1 MNKIGSIKLIFQ
13 LAWKNILRNKRRT
26 ILSGLALFLVT
37 LIIDVYMATEYGSL
51 DDMKYNFT
59 HNELGVIRVR
69 NPLYTEN
76 ERITPLNLY
85 VEDTNSVIQ
94 EIKKIPHVINALP
107 KISTAVAVYKNGETK
122 ACPIY
127 GVDFK
132 NGYNLSDKDNQIL
145 EGSLE
150 TVTGENPEKNVV
162 VSKNF
167 SQKYELHAGD
177 KFTFMTRTA
186 GNGTNG
192 CTVKI
197 SAVVSFADSD
207 YSGSVI
213 LMDFYTLSKLLRM
226 HGNAAEI
233 LVITDDWE
241 NEELT
246 ENVIL
251 QMEKNELIKNL
262 EILPWYRGNTL
273 YAIFRYADVMYGI
286 MAFIFFLL
294 SAIVIFNST
303 LMSVMERKK
312 EIGSLLSLGM
322 GPHTVVILF
331 LMETV
336 IISAIAA
343 GIATLISSVIITI
356 AYHTGIDL
364 SGSVYSSMEG
374 FNVKLML
381 YPHLG
386 LKHYIEFFVMG
397 FLTAVIASIIPARM
411 ALKVQ
416 PAEALRSEN

>member
-69 NPLYTEN
+69 NPQYTEN

-85 VEDTNSVIQ
+85 IENTDSVIE
-94 EIKKIPHVINALP
+94 EIEKIPHVIHALP
-107 KISTAVAVYKNGETK
+107 KISTAAAVYKNGETK

-132 NGYNLSDKDNQIL
+132 NGYNLTDKDNQIL

-150 TVTGENPEKNVV
+150 SVTNGNPGRNVV

-197 SAVVSFADSD
+197 SAVINFADSD

-213 LMDFYTLSKLLRM
+213 LMDFFTLSKLLRM
-226 HGNAAEI
+226 YGNASEL

-246 ENVIL
+246 ENIIL
-251 QMEKNELIKNL
+251 QMQKIESIKDH

-343 GIATLISSVIITI
+343 GIATIVSSIIITI
-356 AYHTGIDL
+356 AYHTGVDL
-364 SGSVYSSMEG
+364 SGSVYGSMEG
-374 FNVKLML
+374 FNIKLML